1 MDLIHQN
8 LDRIMPIA
16 TAYSLNELLAMLG
29 EAGRYLA
36 DIDTS
41 EGAAGNLSLCLR
53 GELDPRELFPVT
65 TRLELPLAVPALAG
79 ATLLVSGSGRRLREI
94 KDDPQGNIACL
105 VVEEDGLTA
114 RQFTAK
120 NCHFTR
126 VTSEFNSHLAVH
138 YDQVLTHKF
147 AFHAI
152 IHVQPVHLTYL
163 SHIERYQDEP
173 YLNTHLLRWQPE
185 TILNMPEGIGFMP
198 FQVPG
203 STELM
208 SANAIWARNHR
219 LVVWAK
225 HGVMSRSDQSLMHAV
240 DLVEYAETAARYE
253 FMNLTAGEPA
263 SGLCREEL
271 RAVCEANNIN
281 QEFF

>member
-1 MDLIHQN
+1 
-8 LDRIMPIA
+8 MPISVSH
-16 TAYSLNELLAMLG
+16 SLTELLTLLG

-41 EGAAGNLSLCLR
+41 EGAAGNLSLCLL
-53 GELDPRELFPVT
+53 GELDPRELFPVVKN
-65 TRLELPLAVPALAG
+65 LERPMGVPALAG

-120 NCHFTR
+120 NYHFTR

-163 SHIERYQDEP
+163 SHIPRYQDERF
-173 YLNTHLLRWQPE
+173 LNTPLLHWPPE

-198 FQVPG
+198 FHVPG
-203 STELM
+203 SAELM
-208 SANAIWARNHR
+208 SANAIWARNNR

-225 HGVMSRSDQSLMHAV
+225 HGVIARSDQSLMHAV

-253 FMNLTAGEPA
+253 YLNLAAGEPA
-263 SGLCREEL
+263 SGLSREEI
-271 RAVCEANNIN
+271 RAICEANHI
-281 QEFF
+281 QQDFF

>member
-1 MDLIHQN
+1 MNQDMPASTDSDLSDLLN
-8 LDRIMPIA
+8 L
-16 TAYSLNELLAMLG
+16 LG

-41 EGAAGNLSLCLR
+41 EGAAGNLSLCVR
-53 GELDPRELFPVT
+53 GELDPRNLFPVNAT
-65 TRLELPLAVPALAG
+65 VELPLAVPALAG

-94 KDDPQGNIACL
+94 KEDPQGNIACL
-105 VVEEDGLTA
+105 VIGEDGVTA
-114 RQFTAK
+114 QQFTAV
-120 NCHFTR
+120 NCRFTR

-138 YDQVLTHKF
+138 YDQLLTHKVD
-147 AFHAI
+147 FHAI

-163 SHIERYQDEP
+163 SHIPRYQDELF
-173 YLNTHLLRWQPE
+173 LNTHLLRWQPE

-203 STELM
+203 SADLM

-225 HGVMSRSDQSLMHAV
+225 HGVIARSDQSLMNAV
-240 DLVEYAETAARYE
+240 DLVEYTETAARYE
-253 FMNLTAGEPA
+253 YLNLTSGEPA
-263 SGLCREEL
+263 SGLSREEI
-271 RAVCEANNIN
+271 RAICEANNIN
-281 QEFF
+281 QDFF

>member
-1 MDLIHQN
+1 MN
-8 LDRIMPIA
+8 LP
-16 TAYSLNELLAMLG
+16 TPNNYSLTELLTMLG

-36 DIDTS
+36 EIDTS

-53 GELDPRELFPVT
+53 DELDPRELFPVMKMI
-65 TRLELPLAVPALAG
+65 ELPLAVPALAG

-105 VVEEDGLTA
+105 VVEADGISA
-114 RQFTAK
+114 RQFTAE
-120 NCHFTR
+120 CCRFSH

-138 YDQVLTHKF
+138 YDQVLTHKIG
-147 AFHAI
+147 FHAI

-163 SHIERYQDEP
+163 SHIERYQDER

-185 TILNMPEGIGFMP
+185 TILNLPEGIGFMP

-203 STELM
+203 SEALM
-208 SANAIWARNHR
+208 SANTIWMRNHR

-225 HGVMSRSDQSLMHAV
+225 HGVMARSNNSLMHAV

-253 FMNLTAGEPA
+253 YLNLAAGEPA
-263 SGLCREEL
+263 NGLSREEL
-271 RAVCEANNIN
+271 RAICEANRIE